1 MSSGLKNLQSAARAA
16 SRRERLESGQTIGYD
31 DDSGVDGIGLTPVDD
46 IDASYSS
53 PESGHS
59 ANSAGSHHAA
69 AAAGYPMGAHPQLQA
84 LGHAAAPTYGYPPPG
99 HAYTS
104 SMSSNG
110 TNPAYA
116 PSQHSSNSSPY
127 LSHAP
132 VRGQRMSSADMGIE
146 NIIHRP
152 GQAS

>member
-1 MSSGLKNLQSAARAA
+1 
-16 SRRERLESGQTIGYD
+16 
-31 DDSGVDGIGLTPVDD
+31 
-46 IDASYSS
+46 
-53 PESGHS
+53 
-59 ANSAGSHHAA
+59 
-69 AAAGYPMGAHPQLQA
+69 MGAHPQLQA
-84 LGHAAAPTYGYPPPG
+84 LGHATAAPAYGYAPSG

-110 TNPAYA
+110 TNPGPYA
-116 PSQHSSNSSPY
+116 PSQHSASSSPY
-127 LSHAP
+127 MNHAP